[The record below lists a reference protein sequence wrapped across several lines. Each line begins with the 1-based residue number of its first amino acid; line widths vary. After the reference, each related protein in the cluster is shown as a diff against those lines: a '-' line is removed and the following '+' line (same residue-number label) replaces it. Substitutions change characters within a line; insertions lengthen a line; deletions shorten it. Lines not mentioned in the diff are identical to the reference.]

1 MNNDSRFNLE
11 YENSNIFFP
20 EISSGQTV
28 LHNLNI
34 FDFVT
39 LNFNSFSLSITTHI
53 CVVKLCINTYM
64 CFNNYIVTHNRVNCN
79 TKLCFLCKIFSK
91 GW

>member
-39 LNFNSFSLSITTHI
+39 LNFNSFSL
-53 CVVKLCINTYM
+53 
-64 CFNNYIVTHNRVNCN
+64 R
-79 TKLCFLCKIFSK
+79 IFYVP
-91 GW
+91 

>member
-20 EISSGQTV
+20 EISSGQTI

-39 LNFNSFSLSITTHI
+39 LNFNSFSLSIFTTPI
-53 CVVKLCINTYM
+53 RLDFT
-64 CFNNYIVTHNRVNCN
+64 F
-79 TKLCFLCKIFSK
+79 K
-91 GW
+91 GMYLYYTTV